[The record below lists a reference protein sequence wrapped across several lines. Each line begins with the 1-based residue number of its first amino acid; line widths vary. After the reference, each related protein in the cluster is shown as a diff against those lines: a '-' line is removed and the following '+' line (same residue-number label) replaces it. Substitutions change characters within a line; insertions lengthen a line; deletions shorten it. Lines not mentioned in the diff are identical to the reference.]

1 MLKKKLTRIKSITEN
16 NESAIIFLNSSFNEL
31 KNPTAK
37 NYYDLANFYKDFQ
50 KYKKAIEYYTEVLN
64 KINNEHPLYS
74 KILHRRGMSYERLKL
89 WEKAED
95 DLIRSLTLV
104 PEEPYVLNYLAYSW
118 LERNVNLEK
127 SIEMLEIAFNKKSE
141 DPYIIDS
148 LGWGLYLIGR
158 YYEAEKFLQK
168 AVSLMPQDPIVNDHY
183 ADILW
188 KVKKNL
194 QANYIWNYVLNLE
207 TTEDDMKNK
216 IEKKLIFG
224 IQDNS

>member
-1 MLKKKLTRIKSITEN
+1 
-16 NESAIIFLNSSFNEL
+16 
-31 KNPTAK
+31 
-37 NYYDLANFYKDFQ
+37 
-50 KYKKAIEYYTEVLN
+50 
-64 KINNEHPLYS
+64 
-74 KILHRRGMSYERLKL
+74 MSYERLKL

-194 QANYIWNYVLNLE
+194 QANYFWNYVLNLE
-207 TTEDDMKNK
+207 TTEEDMKNK

>member
-1 MLKKKLTRIKSITEN
+1 MWIKSNLEN
-16 NESAIIFLNSSFNEL
+16 DESAINLLNKSFNEL
-31 KNPTAK
+31 ENPTVK

-64 KINNEHPLYS
+64 SINNEHPLYS

-95 DLIRSLTLV
+95 DLIQSLSLV

-148 LGWGLYLIGR
+148 LGWG
-158 YYEAEKFLQK
+158 
-168 AVSLMPQDPIVNDHY
+168 IVFNWE
-183 ADILW
+183 I
-188 KVKKNL
+188 
-194 QANYIWNYVLNLE
+194 
-207 TTEDDMKNK
+207 
-216 IEKKLIFG
+216 
-224 IQDNS
+224 S